1 MAYVK
6 IIVHCVWSTKNRL
19 PQLVNRAHRIQLF
32 EHIRINALSKGI
44 FIVFSYLCHYKEWL
58 ISGVPKVMIFGSA
71 ICKFSSL
78 PVYIIIFTGHD
89 SGISLLLYQFYSI
102 KKGYFYILPAA
113 GYRDHGS
120 GSSNGLAFEG
130 DYWSS
135 TLGEVGLARRL
146 YFTGSVAKVDELS
159 LAYGFSVR
167 CVQAFTG
174 HSFYYLCSPKEWPYP
189 EFRRLLLSEVRCVNS
204 VTD

>member
-113 GYRDHGS
+113 GYRNHGDGRS
-120 GSSNGLAFEG
+120 LGLAASG
-130 DYWSS
+130 NYWSS
-135 TLGEVGLARRL
+135 TYSGGKSPRLAILPDGALLGADS
-146 YFTGSVAKVDELS
+146 F
-159 LAYGFSVR
+159 AYGFSVR

-174 HSFYYLCSPKEWPYP
+174 HSFSA
-189 EFRRLLLSEVRCVNS
+189 F
-204 VTD
+204 